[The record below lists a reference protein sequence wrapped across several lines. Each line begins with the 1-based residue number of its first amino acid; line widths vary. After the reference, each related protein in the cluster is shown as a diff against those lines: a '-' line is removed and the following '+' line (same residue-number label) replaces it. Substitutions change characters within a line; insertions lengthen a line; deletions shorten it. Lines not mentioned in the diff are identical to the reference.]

1 MKKKMKKMVSLC
13 LLSALLGTTLAGC
26 GGSGSESSSA
36 SAEGSETA
44 ASSENAN
51 FAKKLH

>member
-26 GGSGSESSSA
+26 GGSGSESVSSFPERKGERGA
-36 SAEGSETA
+36 SGKRERGVRG
-44 ASSENAN
+44 
-51 FAKKLH
+51 